1 MIKSAAFPSL
11 LAFLKVNIIKI
22 KVIQINTSFTAQNF
36 QTPIFAAAKT
46 KNMHA
51 SNLAQNLHGSE
62 IIKIAAEINE
72 LKKKGEQ
79 IANLTIG
86 DFDPSIFP
94 IPEELQQLII
104 KAYEANQTNYP
115 PADGVLELRASVS
128 AFLKAKFGLDYGTNE
143 IIISGGSRPLI
154 YAIFLALVNEG
165 EKVVFP
171 SPSWNNNHYC
181 DLLRAEAVIVPTQ
194 PENNFM
200 PTADELRPHLKGA
213 ALLSLCSPLNPTGTM
228 FLKKDLE
235 AICDLVIEENKRRSK
250 SEKPLYILYDQI
262 YSQLTFGKHEHFNPV
277 SLRPELRDYVVFVD
291 GSSKCFAATG
301 VRVGWGFGPAAII
314 NYMKAVIGHMGAWS
328 PKPEQVAMSKFLQ
341 ENAAV
346 ESYLTTFRQN
356 LQKNLDTLYRGF
368 ISLKEKGF
376 AVDAIEPMGAIYLTL
391 KVDYAGKTTPERKML
406 RTSTDINFYLIKE
419 AQVALVPFSAFGAED
434 DVNWFRASLGA
445 STVED
450 IQQMLPRIE
459 AALARL
465 K

>member
-1 MIKSAAFPSL
+1 
-11 LAFLKVNIIKI
+11 
-22 KVIQINTSFTAQNF
+22 
-36 QTPIFAAAKT
+36 
-46 KNMHA
+46 MHV

-62 IIKIAAEINE
+62 IIKIAGEINE

-86 DFDPSIFP
+86 DFDPAIFP
-94 IPEELQQLII
+94 IPDELKQLII

-115 PADGVLELRASVS
+115 LAEGMPELRDSVS
-128 AFLKAKFGLDYGTNE
+128 VFLKASFGLEYQPNE

-154 YAIFLALVNEG
+154 YSIFLALVNEG

-171 SPSWNNNHYC
+171 APSWNNNHYC
-181 DLLRAEAVIVPTQ
+181 DLLKAEAVIVQTQ

-228 FLKKDLE
+228 FLKDDLE
-235 AICDLVIEENKRRSK
+235 EICDLVIEENKSRGK

-262 YSQLTFGKHEHFNPV
+262 YSQLTFGSHQHFNPV
-277 SLRPELRDYVVFVD
+277 SLRPELREHVVFVD

-301 VRVGWGFGPAAII
+301 IRVGWGFGPAPII
-314 NYMKAVIGHMGAWS
+314 NYMKSIIGHMGAWS
-328 PKPEQVAMSKFLQ
+328 PKPEQVAMSKYLK
-341 ENAAV
+341 EEEAV
-346 ESYLTTFRQN
+346 SSYLSTFKQN
-356 LQKNLDTLYRGF
+356 IQKSLDTLYQGF
-368 ISLKEKGF
+368 IRLKEKGF

-391 KVDYAGKTTPERKML
+391 KVDYAGKTTPEGKL
-406 RTSTDINFYLIKE
+406 LETSTDINFYLIKE
-419 AQVALVPFSAFGAED
+419 AQVALVPFSAFGAGN

-445 STVED
+445 STIAE
-450 IQQMLPRIE
+450 IEEMLPRIE

-465 K
+465 R